1 MNRVSSFGCY
11 LLGWSHTPIRRGRCQ
26 FGQKSVSSGTKP
38 DLQQFCF
45 VVSNENTSSFRHHS
59 VEGAMN
65 YERNRKWLEV
75 KVPECT
81 HDRRRLR
88 SHLPNFLTEK
98 PAVRF
103 ASQSSITD
111 ATNSAKNNAALACLI
126 MPMPSALCNSKK
138 SSTKCYRDWRPR
150 SPLSQP
156 LCLISLW
163 STHRWEQTTTCQ
175 LFWKQ
180 WMDQVLMRPPRSKSN
195 HVYSTDA
202 KRHGFQGAMPA
213 EGSTTGYCNFR
224 NSLP

>member
-88 SHLPNFLTEK
+88 SHLPNFLRNLLYDSQ
-98 PAVRF
+98 VRVPSQMRQARQRIMLLLL
-103 ASQSSITD
+103 ASSCQCLLPS
-111 ATNSAKNNAALACLI
+111 ATAKNQAQNAIETEDLEALF
-126 MPMPSALCNSKK
+126 
-138 SSTKCYRDWRPR
+138 
-150 SPLSQP
+150 
-156 LCLISLW
+156 
-163 STHRWEQTTTCQ
+163 H
-175 LFWKQ
+175 
-180 WMDQVLMRPPRSKSN
+180 N
-195 HVYSTDA
+195 HYV
-202 KRHGFQGAMPA
+202 
-213 EGSTTGYCNFR
+213 
-224 NSLP
+224 